1 MRGRG
6 CGGAASASTQLSN
19 VLSGSPSGPGRR
31 GGLSVLAA
39 NQLRL
44 CGGLLAFWQR
54 RPANPFLRSAFDPF
68 FCFRGVF
75 ELSASSVFLPSSRC
89 NTAHRVRRHVKSWFG
104 ATPCRR
110 ATKLPLPVSGQFGG
124 YFNQPCD
131 DIDASACGHC
141 PPWRRRQS
149 DQQTIAVYRGAASE
163 HSASARLAS
172 SASPGERFKV
182 KARSSAPLHSAYCLS
197 WR

>member
-1 MRGRG
+1 MRGCG

-39 NQLRL
+39 KGQLRL

-89 NTAHRVRRHVKSWFG
+89 NTAHRVRRHVKQLVRGNAMSASHQ
-104 ATPCRR
+104 ATVV
-110 ATKLPLPVSGQFGG
+110 PVSGRFGG
-124 YFNQPCD
+124 YFNSIRCLGLRSLSSLAPAAIGSAD
-131 DIDASACGHC
+131 DCGL
-141 PPWRRRQS
+141 Q
-149 DQQTIAVYRGAASE
+149 
-163 HSASARLAS
+163 
-172 SASPGERFKV
+172 
-182 KARSSAPLHSAYCLS
+182 RSGLRALPECALCVVCKT
-197 WR
+197 R

>member
-1 MRGRG
+1 MRGCG

-68 FCFRGVF
+68 FCFRGA

-110 ATKLPLPVSGQFGG
+110 ATKLPSCPCPVSSGAISISHAMISMPRPAVTVLLGAGG
-124 YFNQPCD
+124 NR
-131 DIDASACGHC
+131 IS
-141 PPWRRRQS
+141 RRLRFTEERPRSTPRGRALRRLQ
-149 DQQTIAVYRGAASE
+149 DQVTDSRLERALA
-163 HSASARLAS
+163 HSCIRHI
-172 SASPGERFKV
+172 V
-182 KARSSAPLHSAYCLS
+182 
-197 WR
+197 

>member
-1 MRGRG
+1 MEAPHLPAR
-6 CGGAASASTQLSN
+6 QLSN
-19 VLSGSPSGPGRR
+19 VLSGSLSGPGKARR
-31 GGLSVLAA
+31 PLSVLAA
-39 NQLRL
+39 KGQLR

-75 ELSASSVFLPSSRC
+75 ELSASSVFLPSSRR
-89 NTAHRVRRHVKSWFG
+89 NTAHRVRRHVISWCG

-110 ATKLPLPVSGQFGG
+110 ATKLPSCPCPVGSGA
-124 YFNQPCD
+124 
-131 DIDASACGHC
+131 ISISHAMTSACGHC

-163 HSASARLAS
+163 HSPSARFAS
-172 SASPGERFKV
+172 SARPGDKFKV
-182 KARSSAPLHSAYCLS
+182 RARSSALLHSAYCLS
-197 WR
+197 WRCTSP